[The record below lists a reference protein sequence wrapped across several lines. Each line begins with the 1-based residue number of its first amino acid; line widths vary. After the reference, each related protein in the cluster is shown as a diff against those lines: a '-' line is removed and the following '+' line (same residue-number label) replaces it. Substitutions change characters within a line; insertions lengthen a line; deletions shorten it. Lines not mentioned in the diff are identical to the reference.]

1 MTNEPKPSLNPDL
14 GKVYT
19 LFFESLHEDGIE
31 PIIKIA
37 YEIFH
42 RPVLL
47 TDENYRLLYQ
57 YPKRKLNQDIWDALY
72 ETGTLPLDTVW
83 EYQKIFLTDKPAGI
97 YEPFYA
103 DWGPAAEF
111 PRILG
116 EVYTRSKKI
125 LGHIAIFM
133 MDSELQ
139 PNDLEI
145 TKIFIQAL
153 LIKMSHRHNNIMT
166 NSGYL
171 KDLLSPDTPAQL
183 KTLACNILQK
193 YLRGNFCLM
202 VTPIGESAAQRAYAT
217 SAVNRLS
224 TSYRDSISTI
234 HDNCIV
240 TLLGEMSSPIQT
252 QKERLFLSRVAST
265 LQQSYKYT
273 GISNSFRDLSDIQ
286 VYYPQAYYTAM
297 LQTKECCFYSDV
309 IPNPAFA
316 LLMQHVPMRTFMHPV
331 LDEIQYYDNIHATM
345 YFETLKY
352 YSLTL
357 HNKDATANILCIHR
371 NTLLYRLNRIQEI
384 FDLPF
389 EDTQIALS
397 LLNSFQM
404 WDVYNRNKTN
414 ASAEEN

>member
-1 MTNEPKPSLNPDL
+1 MTNEQKPSCEPDL

-19 LFFESLHEDGIE
+19 LFFQSLYEDGIE

-72 ETGTLPLDTVW
+72 DTGTLPLDTVW

-103 DWGPAAEF
+103 DWGPAFEF

-133 MDSELQ
+133 MDFELQ

-153 LIKMSHRHNNIMT
+153 LIKMSHRNNNILT

-171 KDLLSPDTPAQL
+171 KDLLSPDTSSQL
-183 KTLACNILQK
+183 KTLACSILQK
-193 YLRGNFCLM
+193 YLKGNFCLM
-202 VTPIGESAAQRAYAT
+202 VTPIGESAAQRAYAA
-217 SAVNRLS
+217 SAVNRLN
-224 TSYRDSISTI
+224 TTYRDSISTI
-234 HDNCIV
+234 YDNCIV
-240 TLLGEMSSPIQT
+240 TLLGEMSTPIQT
-252 QKERLFLSRVAST
+252 CKERTFLIRVAST

-273 GISNSFRDLSDIQ
+273 GFSNSFQELSDIR

-297 LQTKECCFYSDV
+297 LRMGDICFYSDS
-309 IPNPAFA
+309 IPHPAFA
-316 LLMQHVPMRTFMHPV
+316 LLMHHVPMQTFMHPV
-331 LDEIQYYDNIHATM
+331 LDEIRYYDQAHATM
-345 YFETLKY
+345 YFETLKC
-352 YSLTL
+352 YSLTM

-384 FDLPF
+384 FHLPF
-389 EDTQIALS
+389 EEPQIALS

-404 WDVYNRNKTN
+404 WEVCSRKEKNTPNDN
-414 ASAEEN
+414 